1 KLTTRLVAENQSL
14 AVEDLNVSGMVKN
27 RKLSRAIS
35 DAGWSKFKTM
45 LQAKCDKYGRDLTI
59 VDRWYPSSQ
68 ICSCCGKSGGKKEL
82 DVREWSCLFC
92 NTIHDRD
99 INAAENLNRYHK
111 GISEGVPYAKLYPL
125 GQGHNISFRTMWAGG
140 QSDQYKYGRG
150 VSVSQAKLAV
160 CGEASTT
167 PKQLTLF

>member
-1 KLTTRLVAENQSL
+1 MYGSKREGRSVIAPLDST
-14 AVEDLNVSGMVKN
+14 NVSGMVKN

-82 DVREWSCLFC
+82 DVREWECLFC

-99 INAAENLNRYHK
+99 INASIKCDSFNLNRA
-111 GISEGVPYAKLYPL
+111 I
-125 GQGHNISFRTMWAGG
+125 GG
-140 QSDQYKYGRG
+140 R
-150 VSVSQAKLAV
+150 LASI
-160 CGEASTT
+160 G
-167 PKQLTLF
+167 